1 MPAVL
6 LGGPRMFW
14 KALGVYAVAFIAV
27 AVLAQAAI
35 VGIGLPGWVFPGA
48 LIVMALGLPVILFTA
63 YTQRVLRRTVIQSP
77 SFTPGGTPSLPTHG
91 TMATLAIKAS
101 SPPAPPLR

>member
-1 MPAVL
+1 MPNS
-6 LGGPRMFW
+6 PREPCW
-14 KALGVYAVAFIAV
+14 TLEGVVWRLRREVISRQQH
-27 AVLAQAAI
+27 VLAKAFQA
-35 VGIGLPGWVFPGA
+35 GIA
-48 LIVMALGLPVILFTA
+48 RKCAA